1 LNILRIVVCS
11 LALALCFV
19 KLGWA
24 VDPNRRISQYAHNVW
39 NVKDGAFEDTPNAIA
54 QTKDGYLWIGTL
66 AGLLRFDGVRFVPA
80 TTAEGQLL
88 SRVPINNL
96 LGARDGSLWIGTPSG
111 LSRLKDGE
119 LVNYSSTPVGISNI
133 IEDHTGTVWV
143 TRYRVTDGQGPLCK
157 ATGKELHCYG
167 KADGIPVE
175 YGVGLTEDSLNNL
188 WVGSYVLTR
197 WRPGSSSKT
206 YFEEELKHL
215 KGRPG
220 VIDLAAGPAG
230 SVWAV
235 LEGVGP
241 KLGVRYF
248 SGQNWSS
255 YVVHGFDGAKVKG
268 HCLLVDRDRTL
279 WIGTENKGLYR
290 IHDGRA
296 DHFGSADGLSSDSVN
311 GLFQDKEGN
320 LWVTTDWGVDL
331 FRNTP
336 VISFSIREGL
346 SADSTHS
353 ILASHDGSVWVG
365 NVGALDVIRNVEISN
380 IKSRHGLPGEVV
392 QALFEDKSGH
402 LWLGLDDKLMVYDNG
417 KFLEVKN
424 RDGRALATGG
434 GVSAIT
440 GDREQNIWAMVSGP
454 RTHHLFRIR
463 DERVREEISLAG
475 IDYPEWLAADP
486 KGSIWIA
493 SYGDVLASYRDG
505 HLETTSL
512 AHGDRSF
519 TIQSLVADGGNS
531 VWAATN
537 KGLVHWNDGRWK
549 LLDTQNGLP
558 CSSIFSLVKDDHGSV
573 WLYAQCGLLA
583 ISGPELNSW
592 WEQPDHKVAVTVFD
606 SLDGAQPRRGRQ
618 QPTAAKSPNGQ
629 LWFVNNTVAQMVDPN
644 QLYRNEIPPSVR
656 VEGLLADH
664 KSYLPHDNLRLPALT
679 RDLEIDYTALSFS
692 APKKVRFRYK
702 LEGRDGDWQEPGTR
716 RQAIYSDLP
725 PDKYRFRVIAC
736 NNDGVWNEAGASL
749 AFSVAPAWY
758 QTSAFRFLCIGSL
771 ILAVWAIYRLRVRQI
786 ANAMSVRFDERLAER
801 TRMARELHDTLL
813 QTIQGS
819 KLVADDAL
827 EKSADSDR
835 MRRAL
840 EHLSAWLGR
849 AAEEGRAA
857 LNSLRTSTTQRNDLA
872 EGFQRAIQECRLH
885 GPIEASFAVAGE
897 TQDMHPVVRDEV
909 FRIGYEAI
917 RNACAHSRGSRMEVE
932 LTYAHDLTVRVA
944 DNGMGIPPSVLDH
957 GRDGHFGLQGMRER
971 AARIGAKLTI
981 VSSAEFGTQI
991 TAVVPG
997 SIVFRRMGASRFW
1010 KIKTRLKPKGRPPQN

>member
-1 LNILRIVVCS
+1 M
-11 LALALCFV
+11 
-19 KLGWA
+19 KPGWS
-24 VDPNRRISQYAHNVW
+24 VDPNRRISQYAHTVW
-39 NVKDGAFEDTPNAIA
+39 NVKDGAFDDTPNAIA

-66 AGLLRFDGVRFVPA
+66 AGLLRFDGVRFAPA
-80 TTAEGQLL
+80 TTAEGQLFP
-88 SRVPINNL
+88 RVPINNL
-96 LGARDGSLWIGTPSG
+96 LGASDGSLWIGTPSG
-111 LSRLKDGE
+111 LSRLKERE
-119 LVNYSSTPVGISNI
+119 LLNYSSTPVGISSI

-143 TRYRVTDGQGPLCK
+143 TRYRVTDGKGPLCK

-175 YGVGLTEDSLNNL
+175 YGVGLTEDSLGNF

-197 WRPGSSSKT
+197 WRPGSPSKT
-206 YFEEELKHL
+206 YFEEELTHL

-248 SGQNWSS
+248 SGQSWNS

-268 HCLLVDRDRTL
+268 HCLLVDRDHAL
-279 WIGTENKGLYR
+279 WIGTENQGLYR

-311 GLFQDKEGN
+311 GLFQDNEGN

-336 VISFSIREGL
+336 VISFSTREGL
-346 SADSTHS
+346 SAGSTHS

-365 NVGALDVIRNVEISN
+365 NVGALDVIRNGEISN

-463 DERVREEISLAG
+463 HQRVREEIPLAG
-475 IDYPEWLAADP
+475 IAYPEWLAADP
-486 KGSIWIA
+486 RGGIWIA

-505 HLETTSL
+505 HLEATSL

-531 VWAATN
+531 VWAATS
-537 KGLVHWNDGRWK
+537 KGLVHWSDGRWK

-558 CSSIFSLVKDDHGSV
+558 CSSIFSLIKDDDGSV
-573 WLYAQCGLLA
+573 WLYAQCGLLT
-583 ISGPELNSW
+583 ISGPELNRW
-592 WEQPDHKVAVTVFD
+592 WERPDHKVAVTVFD

-618 QPTAAKSPNGQ
+618 QPTAAKSPSGQ

-644 QLYRNEIPPSVR
+644 HLNRNEVPPPVHIEE
-656 VEGLLADH
+656 VLADH
-664 KSYLPHDNLRLPALT
+664 KGYLAHNDLRLPALT

-725 PDKYRFRVIAC
+725 PARYRFRVIAC
-736 NNDGVWNEAGASL
+736 NNEGVWNTDGASL

-758 QTSAFRFLCIGSL
+758 QTSAFRSLCIGSVIFL
-771 ILAVWAIYRLRVRQI
+771 VWAIYRLRVRQV

-827 EKSADSDR
+827 EKSSDPVR
-835 MRRAL
+835 TRQAL
-840 EHLSAWLGR
+840 EHLSDWLGR

-885 GPIEASFAVAGE
+885 SPIEASFAVAGE
-897 TQDMHPVVRDEV
+897 MQDMHPVVRDEV

-917 RNACAHSRGSRMEVE
+917 RNACAHSHGSRMEVE
-932 LTYAHDLTVRVA
+932 LTYAQDLTVRVA
-944 DNGMGIPPSVLDH
+944 DNGVGIAPAVLDQ

-981 VSSAEFGTQI
+981 VSSGEFGTQI

-997 SIVFRRMGASRFW
+997 SIVFRRIGASRFW
-1010 KIKTRLKPKGRPPQN
+1010 KIKTRLKRKSRPHQN